1 MTEIK
6 VLDKGFVRL
15 VDHMG
20 DDNTIARSAR
30 VSYAKGTKSVQ
41 DDKNLIRYLWRNKH
55 TSPFEMVTFTFHVKL
70 PIFVSNQWV
79 RHRTWSFNQI
89 SGRYSEMPD
98 EFYVPQ
104 EEHCTFQN
112 PNNKQGG
119 TNDQITTLNIKNP
132 NDWWDCFTPEEMAD
146 SWSWGEIFENEQKTI
161 RNQYEKL
168 LGTGMRRE
176 LARIN
181 LPLSQYTEMYASVDL
196 HNLLHFLRLRL
207 DHHAQYEIRVYAEA
221 LLELIKPI
229 VPVTVESFN
238 EYTLHSMQLH
248 KKDIEG
254 LKIILHNSLKGDSFS
269 SEKIETLTKSL
280 FENKRE
286 FSEFISKINKLVLG

>member
-1 MTEIK
+1 MPDDKIIN
-6 VLDKGFVRL
+6 VLDKGFVKL

-20 DDNTIARSAR
+20 NDSSIAKSAR

-41 DDKNLIRYLWRNKH
+41 DDENLIRYLWRNKH

-98 EFYVPQ
+98 EFYVP
-104 EEHCTFQN
+104 EENKITKQN

-119 TNDQITTLNIKNP
+119 TDDYIGLQQTRGFRVIKRTLQ
-132 NDWWDCFTPEEMAD
+132 WFEM
-146 SWSWGEIFENEQKTI
+146 FKKEQSNA
-161 RNQYEKL
+161 RNQYEEYL
-168 LGTGMRRE
+168 STGMRRE

-181 LPLSQYTEMYASVDL
+181 LPLSQYTEMYATVDL
-196 HNLLHFLRLRL
+196 HNLLHFLRLRI

-221 LLELIKPI
+221 ILELIKEI
-229 VPVTVESFN
+229 VPVTAKAFED
-238 EYTLHSMQLH
+238 YTLNSMTLSG
-248 KKDIEG
+248 IEIEA
-254 LKIILHNSLKGDSFS
+254 LRTLLQPLDDENCASIIDAQDVRDKFFS
-269 SEKIETLTKSL
+269 
-280 FENKRE
+280 NKRE
-286 FSEFISKINKLVLG
+286 SSEFASKVKRLLYK